1 MEEELNT
8 ELDNTQTTG
17 IETQE
22 PNPEGQATE
31 ENPLVATVKSK
42 FPDREFASDADVMN
56 AANELILDYDQKI
69 ERQKTSNAKVMEA
82 IKSDPAFEAILVD
95 MMRNK
100 TSFAVALHK
109 HADMDALMP
118 QEGEPD
124 YDAYNATVAEK
135 RKRMEEDKAWEEQ
148 RNRNLEASMQEIQAL
163 ADELKISDEEAET
176 FINDFTGLFTRV
188 LEGNID
194 KETFRKLYRAINYDK
209 LMAEETAMAETRG
222 RNAKVEE
229 MASEEMMMSD
239 GTAGVGSGGGDVATE
254 EPEETEDDPF
264 SNSIDKYL
272 KRQK

>member
-135 RKRMEEDKAWEEQ
+135 RKKMEEDKAWEEQ

-229 MASEEMMMSD
+229 MASEEMMMND

-254 EPEETEDDPF
+254 EPSEPEDDPF
-264 SNSIDKYL
+264 LNSIDKYL